1 MNTPFSPA
9 RSGLLPRRL
18 SATLATGVLA
28 LAMLAPL
35 LPATAHAQPPMDRDH
50 GPGRD
55 LHVDIDPRLG
65 PRFYVGPDRRA
76 FVFVSPYAPGA
87 RITTRDMLLGLLLR
101 PSVDAVAWGLGEV
114 TTIEVAN
121 LLGLPVNT
129 PVYGLEAGVPVVSTL
144 PPGYFVAESLPQNV
158 ALVSS
163 GPAGP
168 VVVVSR
174 VPAGAFVAYQTSPTG
189 VVLNECVVV
198 PPVQQMVM
206 VQPTTPAPTVV
217 MAAPATTT
225 APAPAPAV
233 SSATPMSSK
242 TGKIMYDSNG
252 KPVGVMVTDPDGKQ
266 EFVPIQ

>member
-1 MNTPFSPA
+1 MLAS
-9 RSGLLPRRL
+9 LLP
-18 SATLATGVLA
+18 T
-28 LAMLAPL
+28 
-35 LPATAHAQPPMDRDH
+35 TAHAQPPMDRDH

-76 FVFVSPYAPGA
+76 FVFVSPYGPGA
-87 RITTRDMLLGLLLR
+87 RIVSRASLLDLLLH
-101 PSVDAVAWGLGEV
+101 PAVDAVAWGLGEI

-168 VVVVSR
+168 VVVVPR

-206 VQPTTPAPTVV
+206 VQPATPAPTVM
-217 MAAPATTT
+217 MAAPANTV
-225 APAPAPAV
+225 APAPAPAPTA
-233 SSATPMSSK
+233 SSSTPMSSK